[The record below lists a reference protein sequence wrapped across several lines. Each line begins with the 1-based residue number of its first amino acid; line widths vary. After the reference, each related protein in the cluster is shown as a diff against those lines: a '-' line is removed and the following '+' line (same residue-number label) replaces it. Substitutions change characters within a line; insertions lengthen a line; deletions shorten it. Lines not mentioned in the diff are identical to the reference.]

1 MLRICKI
8 CGKEF
13 TAITNKKYC
22 SKECVSQVV
31 RERDRKKSL
40 KKYYK
45 NHPKRFERFSGKWY
59 KNSPNKLQAIKE
71 KYRNGVSK
79 TQIENWINSL

>member
-1 MLRICKI
+1 MLRVCKI

-13 TAITNKKYC
+13 NAITNKKYC
-22 SKECVSQVV
+22 SKKCVSQVELK
-31 RERDRKKSL
+31 RALER
-40 KKYYK
+40 YYK
-45 NHPKRFERFSGKWY
+45 NHPKRYERFSGKWY
-59 KNSPNKLQAIKE
+59 KNCPNKLQAIKE